1 MAAPIGNQFWKH
13 RSKHGR
19 DKLFATPELMWEAAC
34 EYFEWCNNNPLIEI
48 DYVGKDA
55 REVEKPKM
63 RAFSLRG
70 LCLYLNANEAYFR
83 TFKAQLKDGEVGFNT
98 IITCIEDTIYT
109 QQWTG
114 AAAKMLDANIISRTL
129 GLKEQTDVTSQGEKI
144 TTTIVWG
151 DRILPMS

>member
-34 EYFEWCNNNPLIEI
+34 EYFEWCVENPLIQI
-48 DYVGKDA
+48 DWVGKDA
-55 REVEKPKM
+55 REVEKPIM

-70 LCLYLNANEAYFR
+70 LCLYLNANEGYFR
-83 TFKAQLKDGEVGFNT
+83 TFKAQLKEGEKDFNA

-129 GLKEQTDVTSQGEKI
+129 GLKEQTDFTSGGEKI
-144 TTTIVWG
+144 NQVFKWG
-151 DRILPMS
+151 DKELPI